1 MLSVVD
7 MPDPSPTRPPAI
19 EPQIGLSWR
28 QKVGVPIL
36 LAIPILALFGV
47 FGGHETSAHA
57 KSATLDLTVAYPS
70 RLRYRLMQPLHLT
83 VRNLSA
89 ATADTVT
96 VSFDTAYI
104 SRFASVKIDPSP
116 KEAYVVD
123 LTQVEPSESRLVSVE
138 LWGDA
143 YGNHP
148 GTIVARH
155 GTDSAIVKLSTF
167 VFP

>member
-1 MLSVVD
+1 MLSGVG

-19 EPQIGLSWR
+19 EPQIRLSWR
-28 QKVGVPIL
+28 QKVGIPIL

-47 FGGHETSAHA
+47 FGGRETSSHA
-57 KSATLDLTVAYPS
+57 RSATIDLTVAYPS

-83 VRNLSA
+83 VRNLSP
-89 ATADTVT
+89 ATADTVS

-104 SRFASVKIDPSP
+104 SRFASVKFDPP
-116 KEAYVVD
+116 LKEAYIVD
-123 LTQVEPSESRLVSVE
+123 LTQVKPSESRLVSVE
-138 LWGDA
+138 LWGDI

-155 GTDSAIVKLSTF
+155 GTDSAIVKLRTF